1 MYVVALVAKIGQAC
15 VFRCCGEM
23 LRSRGQEEPKPKNKR
38 VIVTTGADSLS
49 TYARKHKHVTSH
61 LPVDTAAPVGDG
73 RHRTSKFPLP

>member
-23 LRSRGQEEPKPKNKR
+23 LRSRGQEEPKQKNKR

-49 TYARKHKHVTSH
+49 TYARKHTHEIAQAENASRWGLWDCRSGSEVKS
-61 LPVDTAAPVGDG
+61 
-73 RHRTSKFPLP
+73 